1 MLLINTEGK
10 HNPQTIELAALQQE
24 VEQLRQENT
33 DLQIA
38 LSTTAEHGDLIEAQ
52 IHAVNIQLKAKSA
65 EQQRTAAQLA
75 KLLEILSQE
84 KDDLETTLRT
94 LVDHGDAVDEQ
105 WEAKLDEA
113 ISLASLDSLTQI
125 ANRRRFD
132 EHLTQQWKQMA
143 REKASI
149 AVILGDIDYFKQY
162 NDLYGHLAG
171 DACLKQVALTLKQSA
186 LRPIDLVAR
195 YGGEEFG
202 IILPQT
208 DFQGAVKVAERMRA
222 AIEKLEIPHARS
234 QNSSVVTLSLGVACT
249 VPSPSHGWMDH
260 LERADQQLY
269 QAKEGGRNRVSAVN
283 CK

>member
-1 MLLINTEGK
+1 MIDSAEIKQDQQAIQLT
-10 HNPQTIELAALQQE
+10 ALQRE

-143 REKASI
+143 REKAPI

-171 DACLKQVALTLKQSA
+171 DACLKQIALTLRKSA

-202 IILPQT
+202 VILPQT
-208 DFQGAVKVAERMRA
+208 DLQGAVEVAERMRA
-222 AIEKLEIPHARS
+222 SIEKLQIPHARS
-234 QNSSVVTLSLGVACT
+234 QNSAVVTLSLGVACT
-249 VPSPSHGWMDH
+249 VPLPSQLWIDH
-260 LERADQQLY
+260 LEQADQQLY
-269 QAKEGGRNRVSAVN
+269 QAKEGGRNRFAAINS
-283 CK
+283 K